1 MHRLCLYSGIVLAV
15 TATSALAQTPAGPE
29 PDGRRLRLA
38 TDSLEVY
45 VVRLG
50 QSPRTG
56 FLIDRLDTVRVNGE
70 TMLRRIQRTSDAAL
84 GSSVDTLLHTLATLQ
99 PRSVRSH
106 SDHGTERLEWQTSR
120 VVGVV
125 EESESPA
132 RSIDSPL
139 PKGWYSSES
148 FDLILRASPLADGYG
163 VAVPTFSGHQG
174 SHVLTAKVAGS
185 EEVEGH
191 GDTWRIE
198 ADVAGLP
205 VTFWI
210 SKTSR
215 RLVRQVMH
223 VSPVLEIMFVV
234 PPPSGSSA

>member
-1 MHRLCLYSGIVLAV
+1 VRFSSAIALVI
-15 TATSALAQTPAGPE
+15 TATGALAQTPAAPQ
-29 PDGRRLRLA
+29 PDGHRLRLT

-50 QSPRTG
+50 HLQRTG
-56 FLIDRLDTVRVNGE
+56 FLIDRLDTVRVDGE
-70 TMLRRIQRTSDAAL
+70 TMLHRIHRTSDAAL
-84 GSSVDTLLHTLATLQ
+84 GNSADTVVHALATLQ
-99 PRSVRSH
+99 PRSVRTH
-106 SDHGTERLEWQTSR
+106 SDRGAERLDWQTSR

-125 EESESPA
+125 EDPDGPV

-139 PKGWYSSES
+139 PKGWYSSAS
-148 FDLILRASPLADGYG
+148 FDLILRACPLAEGYA
-163 VAVPTFSGHQG
+163 VAVPTFGREG
-174 SHVLTAKVAGS
+174 SQVLTATVAAS
-185 EEVEGH
+185 EAVEGH

-215 RLVRQVMH
+215 RLVRQIIH
-223 VSPVLEIMFVV
+223 VSPVLEIMFVA
-234 PPPSGSSA
+234 PPAGSSA